1 MCHEYDTASV
11 AALIDVCGDADYLR
25 VTPRPKASGNTTEVI
40 EMQAA
45 VTTRPNSFRALLI
58 VVVIGAALIVA
69 MLGGYV
75 AGNRSNHSSVT
86 STSVYQPSSGQSG
99 APLHGHFGGFQ

>member
-1 MCHEYDTASV
+1 
-11 AALIDVCGDADYLR
+11 
-25 VTPRPKASGNTTEVI
+25 
-40 EMQAA
+40 MQAV

-75 AGNRSNHSSVT
+75 AGSRPNHSSSVT
-86 STSVYQPSSGQSG
+86 STSVSQPSTGSG
-99 APLHGHFGGFQ
+99 AGLHGRFGGFQ

>member
-1 MCHEYDTASV
+1 
-11 AALIDVCGDADYLR
+11 
-25 VTPRPKASGNTTEVI
+25 
-40 EMQAA
+40 MQAV

-75 AGNRSNHSSVT
+75 AGSRPTHPQVT

-99 APLHGHFGGFQ
+99 APLHGRFGGFQ